1 MSSADRTLD
10 PAILETWVGR
20 QERAS
25 DVFLVDSAR
34 RMQATLDQQPSLKA
48 GDALPPLWH
57 WIYYLNET
65 PQSGLGRDGHPKL
78 GGFLPPVAL
87 PRRMWAGGR
96 LTFEAPLTL
105 GATVDKLST
114 VTGVRLKDGRT
125 GPLCFVTVR
134 HEYAISGATCM
145 TEEHDIVYREDPDP
159 SAPKPEPAAPPQGA
173 TVRESVT
180 PSETMLFRYSALTFN
195 GHRIHYDRSYCRDVE
210 GYPGLVF
217 HGPLTGTLLADLAV
231 RSSGGSVLKKFSFK
245 ALSPLF
251 DTAAFTILGKPSDAG
266 LALWAETP
274 GGGLAMS
281 AEAEFS

>member
-145 TEEHDIVYREDPDP
+145 IEEHDIVYREDPDP

-195 GHRIHYDRSYCRDVE
+195 GHRVHYDRSYCRDVE

-231 RSSGGSVLKKFSFK
+231 RSSDGKVLKKFRFK